1 MWRSVSQ
8 PEQQVGVSTVRIT
21 SGDDLFSAYTDTR
34 RRRLTRRQLLTSGL
48 GLVSFAVLAYVALT
62 LQPEATPFRVDTY
75 QGMRTV
81 LRGMT
86 PQEVSGILGPP
97 VGREQRGDQECFQY
111 GRPSLK
117 AASFILTT
125 LCYVDGKLQNMSA
138 RRYNSWVVTS
148 DGAITPA
155 PIEGEQ
161 LIPPPE
167 PGAPNLADDAQP

>member
-34 RRRLTRRQLLTSGL
+34 NRRLTRRQLLTYGL
-48 GLVSFAVLAYVALT
+48 GLAIFAVLAYVAVT
-62 LQPEATPFRVDTY
+62 FQPEATPFRVDTH

-97 VGREQRGDQECFQY
+97 LGREKRGDQECFQY

-117 AASFILTT
+117 AASFILNTV
-125 LCYVDGKLQNMSA
+125 CYVDGKLQSVSA
-138 RRYNSWVVTS
+138 RRYNSWVVTH
-148 DGAITPA
+148 DGAIVPA
-155 PIEGEQ
+155 PIEGEE
-161 LIPPPE
+161 LVPPPE
-167 PGAPNLADDAQP
+167 PGAPNLVEGAQP